1 MKHLDAMENITNV
14 YNNSTKDSKSTGVTL
29 LARSLVEYKIGKSL
43 LAIVAKYT
51 IAIRDISF
59 VVLNI
64 VEMSTNVIALCI
76 SVRVDD

>member
-1 MKHLDAMENITNV
+1 MENLTYV
-14 YNNSTKDSKSTGVTL
+14 YNNNIGDSKSTDVTL

-43 LAIVAKYT
+43 LAIIAKYT
-51 IAIRDISF
+51 IAIREMSS

-64 VEMSTNVIALCI
+64 VDMSTNVIALCI